1 MGLSDGTFLDISLV
15 SIGFLESYEKHISG
29 AQPESQLGWARLGEV
44 DFEDSGGHSETMA
57 LSIVSDRFR
66 VGLGPGL
73 RILGLEKPGEARQG
87 CPGRTC
93 RMSLSEMLYK
103 PVRNEEFRVSGERFV
118 DFTSVFI
125 AFGAH
130 SKEQLLEVLK
140 TAKVAFFYG

>member
-1 MGLSDGTFLDISLV
+1 MGLSDVTVLDISWV

-103 PVRNEEFRVSGERFV
+103 PVRN
-118 DFTSVFI
+118 
-125 AFGAH
+125 
-130 SKEQLLEVLK
+130 
-140 TAKVAFFYG
+140 